1 MAAKPF
7 EKSSKLENTSRI
19 PSKLK
24 DLTKN
29 LQCFGGYK
37 PQLPYTKLPKNS
49 LGISIVKKRVMGF
62 RTT

>member
-37 PQLPYTKLPKNS
+37 PHLPYTKLPKKNS
-49 LGISIVKKRVMGF
+49 LGISIVKKGVMEF
-62 RTT
+62 